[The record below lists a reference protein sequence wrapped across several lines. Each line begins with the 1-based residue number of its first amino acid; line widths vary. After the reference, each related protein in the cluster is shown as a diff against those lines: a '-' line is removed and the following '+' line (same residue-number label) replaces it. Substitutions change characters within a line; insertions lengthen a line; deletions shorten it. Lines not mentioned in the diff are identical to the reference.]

1 MTSGIDGFAVRVA
14 EAAELP
20 LEQRQAA
27 FDALYEELQAHL
39 DGSVPAP

>member
-1 MTSGIDGFAVRVA
+1 MTSGIEGFPARVA

-27 FDALYEELQAHL
+27 LDALYEELQAHL
-39 DGSVPAP
+39 DGSTPAP